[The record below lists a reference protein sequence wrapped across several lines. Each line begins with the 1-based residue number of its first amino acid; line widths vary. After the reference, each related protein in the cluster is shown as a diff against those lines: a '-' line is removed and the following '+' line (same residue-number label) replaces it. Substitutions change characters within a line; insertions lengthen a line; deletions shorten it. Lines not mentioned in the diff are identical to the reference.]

1 MITRK
6 RINNDIFIRWAI
18 FKPDNTPEDFSNAT
32 IKYVRAKAKGDG
44 SIYDLTYEIDGHI
57 LDIQFPANKQKILV
71 YIPSLWN
78 TLSQMLQ

>member
-32 IKYVRAKAKGDG
+32 IKYVRAKAKGMVVYMIWHTRLMV
-44 SIYDLTYEIDGHI
+44 IY
-57 LDIQFPANKQKILV
+57 
-71 YIPSLWN
+71 
-78 TLSQMLQ
+78 